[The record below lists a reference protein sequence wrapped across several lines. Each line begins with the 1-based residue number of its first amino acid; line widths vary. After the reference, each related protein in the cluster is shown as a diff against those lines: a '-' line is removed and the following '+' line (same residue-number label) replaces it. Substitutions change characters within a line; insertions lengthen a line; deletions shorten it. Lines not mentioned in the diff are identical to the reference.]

1 MPRSAVQA
9 VARQESLRQMLA
21 RGQEVST
28 AALAERFD
36 VDAITIRRDLQRL
49 ERDGLAVRRYGGA
62 ITAQR
67 ISFEFQFDQ
76 RHQTNLEQKRRIGA
90 AAAARI
96 GEAETVFL
104 DTGTTTLEIA
114 RALRQQAR
122 ACTVI
127 TSSLV
132 IASELWASTQ
142 VDLMLLGGTVRHGSP
157 DLVGAATEF
166 MLDRLTG
173 DVAFLGSEGMDS
185 ARGSFATD
193 LETARI
199 AERMAA
205 NARRVV
211 IVADASKVGL
221 AGTARYAA
229 VTDIDE
235 LITDRGADR
244 AAVAAL
250 RRRGMTVTLV

>member
-1 MPRSAVQA
+1 M
-9 VARQESLRQMLA
+9 
-21 RGQEVST
+21 
-28 AALAERFD
+28 
-36 VDAITIRRDLQRL
+36 
-49 ERDGLAVRRYGGA
+49 
-62 ITAQR
+62 
-67 ISFEFQFDQ
+67 
-76 RHQTNLEQKRRIGA
+76 
-90 AAAARI
+90 
-96 GEAETVFL
+96 
-104 DTGTTTLEIA
+104 
-114 RALRQQAR
+114 RQQAR

-173 DVAFLGSEGMDS
+173 DVAFLGSEGM
-185 ARGSFATD
+185 
-193 LETARI
+193 ETARI